1 MARHRPF
8 PACGP
13 PRCPVLCPVL
23 SPASLIPSADA
34 PSSDTPRLA
43 EVPAPSTPM
52 MRQYQRIRA
61 TLPPDVLLFF
71 RLGDFY
77 ELFHEDAKTAS
88 PILNVTLTKRQD
100 TPMCGVPF
108 HAADHYI
115 SKLIKAGKRVAICEQ
130 KGEVLPGKLVEREVT
145 QVISAGTV
153 TDPRLLDAARN
164 HYLAAACFRKGTY
177 GFAYLDLTTGEF
189 QVTELPDAPTL
200 LDELTRVSPAE
211 LLVSDDPAQAAAFAD
226 FNGTQPYD
234 AHAFVCEQADHTL
247 REHFRV
253 QSLDGFG
260 CGQMSQAVSA
270 AGALFHYLQ
279 HQMRRP
285 MAHVTVLRTYQPQSF
300 LVLDAV
306 SQSHLEIVKART
318 DHGTSLLAALDRTVT
333 PLGARQLRQWLLY
346 PLRDLA
352 ALTARQDF
360 IADLLAAPD
369 FLRQSRE
376 TLREVRDLERLVGR
390 LSQSTG
396 NARDLLA
403 LAASLAAVP
412 ALKRLLS
419 SLSAP
424 ADGEPRLS
432 QRLESRLH
440 PLPELAT
447 RLTAALAPE
456 PPATLKEGGIF
467 RDGYHAE
474 LDELR
479 RATTEGRD
487 WIAALQE
494 REIERTGIRSL
505 KIRYNS
511 VFGYYIEITKSN
523 LGHVPADYQR
533 KQTTAGGERFVT
545 PALKEVENRILGAE
559 ERSQQLEAQLFQ
571 GLRDE
576 VLAHAASLQQ
586 TAASIATFD
595 ALAGLAETARQFNYC
610 RPTLTAP
617 GAIRIRDGRHPV
629 LDQHLAG
636 EKFVPNDVTL
646 DHDENRLIVLTG
658 PNMAGKSTYLRQT
671 ALLVLMAQIGSYL
684 PAAAAEIGLVDRI
697 FTRVGASD
705 DLSRGQS
712 TFLVEMNETAN
723 IIHHATAQ
731 SLVILDEIGRG
742 TSTYDGLSIAWSVAE
757 HLHDRIGALT
767 LFATHYHELTE
778 MSATHAAAKNFTV
791 AVREWN
797 DEIVFLH
804 RIIPGAADRSYGIQV
819 ARLAGLPT
827 EIIGRAKEIL
837 GRLESGGTKAE
848 VFRAP
853 STLPTAKPRRPRN
866 PSDDL
871 NGSFDWFREDT
882 AAPGT

>member
-1 MARHRPF
+1 
-8 PACGP
+8 
-13 PRCPVLCPVL
+13 
-23 SPASLIPSADA
+23 
-34 PSSDTPRLA
+34 
-43 EVPAPSTPM
+43 M

-164 HYLAAACFRKGTY
+164 HYLAAACYRKGTY

-189 QVTELPDAPTL
+189 QVTELPTGAAL
-200 LDELTRVSPAE
+200 LDELARVSPAE
-211 LLVSDDPAQAAAFAD
+211 LLISDDPAQAVAFAD

-260 CGQMSQAVSA
+260 CSQLPQAVGA

-285 MAHVTVLRTYQPQSF
+285 LGHVTSLRSYHPQSF

-306 SQSHLEIVKART
+306 SQAHLEIVKART
-318 DHGTSLLAALDRTVT
+318 ENGISLLAALDRTVT

-346 PLRDLA
+346 PLRDRS
-352 ALTARQDF
+352 ALTARQDL

-369 FLRQSRE
+369 ILRHSRE
-376 TLREVRDLERLVGR
+376 TLREVRDLERTVGR
-390 LSQSTG
+390 LSQSSG
-396 NARDLLA
+396 NARDLLG
-403 LAASLAAVP
+403 LATSLAVVP
-412 ALKRLLS
+412 RIKKLLS
-419 SLSAP
+419 TLPASSATP
-424 ADGEPRLS
+424 PGETRLS
-432 QRLESRLH
+432 QRLESRLQ
-440 PLPELAT
+440 PLPELAA
-447 RLTAALAPE
+447 RLAAALAPE

-511 VFGYYIEITKSN
+511 VFGYYIEITRSN
-523 LGHVPADYQR
+523 LSSVPADYQR
-533 KQTTAGGERFVT
+533 KQTTAGGERFIT

-559 ERSQQLEAQLFQ
+559 ERSHQLEAELFQ
-571 GLRDE
+571 LLRDE
-576 VLAHAASLQQ
+576 TLVHAAALQQ
-586 TAASIATFD
+586 TAAAVGTFD
-595 ALAGLAETARQFNYC
+595 SLAGLAETARQFNYC
-610 RPTLTAP
+610 RPKLAAP
-617 GAIRIRDGRHPV
+617 GSIRIREGRHPV
-629 LDQHLAG
+629 LDQQLAG
-636 EKFVPNDVTL
+636 EKFVPNDVSL
-646 DHDENRLIVLTG
+646 DQQGCRLVVLTG

-684 PAAAAEIGLVDRI
+684 PAAEAEIGLMDRI
-697 FTRVGASD
+697 FTRIGASD

-723 IIHHATAQ
+723 IIHHATEQ

-778 MSATHAAAKNFTV
+778 MAVTHAAAKNFTV

-819 ARLAGLPT
+819 ARLAGLPG

-848 VFRAP
+848 VFRTP
-853 STLPTAKPRRPRN
+853 SALSTTKPRRPR
-866 PSDDL
+866 PPAEDL
-871 NGSFDWFREDT
+871 NGSFDWFNEAP
-882 AAPGT
+882 AAPVP